1 MGVSPFACME
11 YDFKTTAV
19 AFIIF
24 AVLLAGGTL
33 TSPMPTAL
41 SIGITVALVVFGLLM
56 LFLGVKHGEYRAS

>member
-1 MGVSPFACME
+1 ME

-24 AVLLAGGTL
+24 TVVLAGGTL
-33 TSPMPTAL
+33 TSPMPTTL

-56 LFLGVKHGEYRAS
+56 LLLGVKHGEYRSSQ